1 MVKIV
6 NLTPHA
12 INLVGQ
18 DGTQIAVFQPSGNI
32 ARCTTT
38 KTVVSTVAVGDTTVN
53 VNRTVFGDVTGL
65 PDCAPNTI
73 FIVSTIIAQALK
85 DVRNDLIIVDN
96 TVRDDKGQII
106 GCTSFGII

>member
-32 ARCTTT
+32 ARCTTN

-53 VNRTVFGDVTGL
+53 VNRTTFRGVTGL
-65 PDCAPNTI
+65 PDEEEGTF
-73 FIVSTIIAQALK
+73 FIVSAIVAQAMK
-85 DVRNDLIIVDN
+85 GDRYDLLIVDN
-96 TVRDDKGQII
+96 TVRDEEGQII
-106 GCTSFGII
+106 GCTSFGSI